1 MSQGLRPSTDLSN
14 RIAQIYPSLSNGHR
28 RAADF
33 VLQHPLDVATMTIEG
48 LAEGS
53 GTSNATVTRFVRAL
67 GYGGYG
73 EFRGALSAAL
83 KFAHAP
89 VDSFAGARSAA
100 GSTFATVEAALA
112 DQAANLQAARESLT
126 EEAVT
131 RAVELLLKAPRVFIA
146 ASGAS
151 HHVASFLEDGLAL
164 YLGADVIFASA
175 RTGPE
180 RAVRHMMSA
189 RPDDLLVAISV
200 PRYSRSTVDLASFAK
215 KRGAKLLALTDG
227 PTSPL
232 ASIAD
237 VTLFAPAR
245 SRLLPNSPT
254 AVFAIADA
262 LIAAV
267 ARERPDA
274 VEALKE
280 LSESLLWTFHQ

>member
-1 MSQGLRPSTDLSN
+1 MSQGLKPSTDLSN

-73 EFRGALSAAL
+73 EFRSALSAAL
-83 KFAHAP
+83 KFAHDP
-89 VDSFAGARSAA
+89 VDSFAGARAEA
-100 GSTFATVEAALA
+100 GSTFATFDAALA
-112 DQAANLQAARESLT
+112 DQAANLKAARDGST
-126 EEAVT
+126 EAAVT
-131 RAVELLLKAPRVFIA
+131 QAIALLLKAPRVFIA

-151 HHVASFLEDGLAL
+151 HYVASFLEDGLAL
-164 YLGADVIFASA
+164 YLDSNVVFASS
-175 RTGPE
+175 RSGPE
-180 RAVRHMMSA
+180 RAIRHMMSA
-189 RPDDLLVAISV
+189 RPDDLVVAISV
-200 PRYSRSTVDLASFAK
+200 PRYSRATIDLAGFAK
-215 KRGAKLLALTDG
+215 KRGASVLALTDS

-232 ASIAD
+232 APLAD
-237 VTLFAPAR
+237 VALFAPAR
-245 SRLLPNSPT
+245 SHLLPNSPT
-254 AVFAIADA
+254 AIFALADA

-274 VEALKE
+274 VQALKE
-280 LSESLLWTFHQ
+280 LSESLLWTFYR

>member
-1 MSQGLRPSTDLSN
+1 MSQGLKPTTDLSN
-14 RIAQIYPSLSNGHR
+14 RIARIYPSLSNGHR

-83 KFAHAP
+83 KFAHDP

-100 GSTFATVEAALA
+100 GSTFATFTAALA
-112 DQAANLQAARESLT
+112 DQNANLQAARDGLD
-126 EEAVT
+126 EASVT

-164 YLGADVIFASA
+164 YLDADVIFASS

-180 RAVRHMMSA
+180 RAIAFSDRQAAVMRHWL
-189 RPDDLLVAISV
+189 DV
-200 PRYSRSTVDLASFAK
+200 PNAA
-215 KRGAKLLALTDG
+215 
-227 PTSPL
+227 PTGLRAAGS
-232 ASIAD
+232 SY
-237 VTLFAPAR
+237 R
-245 SRLLPNSPT
+245 SPT
-254 AVFAIADA
+254 
-262 LIAAV
+262 
-267 ARERPDA
+267 P
-274 VEALKE
+274 
-280 LSESLLWTFHQ
+280 FHPPAYSTNVWWNIFFI